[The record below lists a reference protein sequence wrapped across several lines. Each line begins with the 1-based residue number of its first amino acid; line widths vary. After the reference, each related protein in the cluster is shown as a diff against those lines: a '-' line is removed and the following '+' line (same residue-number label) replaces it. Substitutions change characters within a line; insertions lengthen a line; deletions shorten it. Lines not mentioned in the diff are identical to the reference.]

1 MSLFYVHQISLSP
14 GPSISVMVTANGAP
28 ELGQNGYSLTCG
40 VSGAGNLSPT
50 ITYRWTRD
58 NGTQTQV
65 GTNSNTLSFSP
76 LRLSDVGQYTCGVTI
91 TSPFLNSE
99 ITMGSSNSQTVTLQ
113 SELLSLYHLPVYS
126 KFYTFIMQFQIHLLM
141 LQVIQIASSL
151 MELMLL

>member
-1 MSLFYVHQISLSP
+1 MGSGNTYTSTLQFSPLRESHAGMYTCRLGGNARLASSTTITVNRMCYITVMSLFYVHQSSLSP

-76 LRLSDVGQYTCGVTI
+76 LRLTDVGRYTCEVTI
-91 TSPFLNSE
+91 SSLFLNSD
-99 ITMGSSNSQTVTLQ
+99 ITMPSSDS
-113 SELLSLYHLPVYS
+113 
-126 KFYTFIMQFQIHLLM
+126 
-141 LQVIQIASSL
+141 
-151 MELMLL
+151 